1 MTLPVAILA
10 TFPMKSESHIDVRA
24 RLTRRRWFTGIV
36 AGLVAAL
43 SGGGLVSAQNPPA
56 GPPPSTEAQLL
67 QGVVTLRLA
76 GARDWMST
84 GLRLRAGEPV
94 RIKAWGR
101 VRLAAAGNLI
111 VDPMGAD
118 LPAEPRLV
126 SEARAGQLIAVIGDD
141 NNDYIAVGRESDF
154 KAPRDGMLYFALN
167 QNDTSG
173 NTGDFEIRVSV
184 GNSRGLA
191 FGRGDEALAR
201 AQGGPTVRT
210 TPEPSG
216 STASSD
222 TAKTVTVSSRLDWTN
237 TYLSVTRGDTV
248 IVESTG
254 TIGLDLAGKSCGPD
268 GLATVKDPAKLILDK
283 PTGALVAVIGVDNND
298 FIYLGA
304 TGRFKAERSGLL
316 FLGVNEG
323 DLTNNAGAFTSRVR
337 IERAA
342 AGK

>member
-10 TFPMKSESHIDVRA
+10 TFPMKSVSHIDVRG
-24 RLTRRRWFTGIV
+24 RLMHRRWFAGIV
-36 AGLVAAL
+36 AGLAAAL

-237 TYLSVTRGDTV
+237 TYLSVARGDTV

-298 FIYLGA
+298 FIFLGA